1 MPPQAEVPPQ
11 PKASPPTPALSEPH
25 SQAPSAPAPEPL
37 ADIPPHSVPESPQ
50 VRPSVPNGATN
61 RFTTPP
67 GGVPAPQDL
76 VRRNPHG
83 DPMARRLGRGVR
95 RAVGASAAG
104 QVRELAQLTAQIG
117 VPVPSSRRIAVT
129 SIRGGAGKSTIAAL
143 VAGILRQYR
152 PDRVLAIDAD
162 PGLGSLAL
170 RIGVNAPSS
179 LRDLAAARPQSW
191 EETAAHLGRTPEGL
205 FVLPAAPKGT
215 VADDLDHA
223 TFQHGTGRLGR
234 YFSTTVIDC
243 GGGLVSELQRG
254 ILHGAH
260 AQVFVTPGTPDG
272 ALSARAALNWMAL
285 NGYGPLLQRTVVALV
300 SHTPNPDADLDRAA
314 HLLQSGTLPVTLLPF
329 DRHLAAGIAIAP
341 ERVSMPTH
349 AAATRIAADV
359 FTRSLSA

>member
-1 MPPQAEVPPQ
+1 MPGALAPGPISGMAPQ
-11 PKASPPTPALSEPH
+11 
-25 SQAPSAPAPEPL
+25 
-37 ADIPPHSVPESPQ
+37 SVPEPPP
-50 VRPSVPNGATN
+50 VRPSGRDGGPE
-61 RFTTPP
+61 RFATPP

-95 RAVGASAAG
+95 RAMGASAAG
-104 QVRELAQLTAQIG
+104 QVRDLARLTAQIG

-129 SIRGGAGKSTIAAL
+129 SIRGGAGKSTITAL
-143 VAGILRQYR
+143 IAGVLRQYR

-170 RIGVNAPSS
+170 RIGVSAPSS
-179 LRDLAAARPQSW
+179 VRDLAAARPHTW

-205 FVLPAAPKGT
+205 FVLPAAPKGAL
-215 VADDLDHA
+215 ADDLDHA

-243 GGGLVSELQRG
+243 GGGLVSDLQRG

-285 NGYGPLLQRTVVALV
+285 NGLGPLLQRTVIALV

-314 HLLQSGTLPVTLLPF
+314 RLLGSGTLPVTLLPF

-341 ERVSMPTH
+341 ERISMPAQ
-349 AAATRIAADV
+349 AAATRLAADV
-359 FTRSLSA
+359 FTRSLSAS